1 MEAGNILYIQRTH
14 THIYIHV
21 YLDSSVVFFKTS
33 ESLKS
38 KLIAI
43 KTKNLL
49 KTLTQQFLSKE
60 ITFIDLFTW
69 PCRIVCEILVP

>member
-1 MEAGNILYIQRTH
+1 M
-14 THIYIHV
+14 
-21 YLDSSVVFFKTS
+21 VFFKTS

-69 PCRIVCEILVP
+69 PCCIVCEILVP